1 MLDWFK
7 RNRVPLLLGCL
18 LLTAMLLYSANLRY
32 HPKTTLFE
40 KIVLQVTAPLHEGL
54 DWVLTS
60 FARGWHRYVWLMET
74 EKEDERLR
82 IENRRLQS
90 ALEEV
95 EEIRLSNRRLR
106 DLLDFKERMDLPAVP
121 AQVIA
126 EDVTSW
132 FRTVMID
139 KGAADGIQ
147 EGMPVV
153 AAQGVVGR
161 IIKIGEHQAR
171 VLLVTDASSAVSALI
186 QRTRTRGIV
195 RGQGEAMIMEFA
207 LRLEDV
213 AVGDRVV
220 TSGTGGVFPK
230 GLPAGTVKRVE
241 KGDFG
246 LFQSVEI
253 EPLVDFSRLEEV
265 MVLLEGIP

>member
-7 RNRVPLLLGCL
+7 RNKVALLLGCL

-40 KIVLQVTAPLHEGL
+40 KIILHVTAPVHEGL
-54 DWVLTS
+54 DWILTS
-60 FARGWHRYVWLMET
+60 FARGWDHYFWLVDT
-74 EKEDERLR
+74 EKENERLR
-82 IENRRLQS
+82 RENRRLKS
-90 ALEEV
+90 ALDEV

-106 DLLDFKERMDLPAVP
+106 DLLDFKERMKLPAIP
-121 AQVIA
+121 AQIIA
-126 EDVTSW
+126 EDATSW

-139 KGAADGIQ
+139 KGAADGVR
-147 EGMPVV
+147 EEMPVV

-161 IIKIGEHQAR
+161 VIKISERQAR
-171 VLLVTDASSAVSALI
+171 VLLITDASSAVAALV
-186 QRTRTRGIV
+186 QRNRTRGVV
-195 RGQGEAMIMEFA
+195 RGQGDSMIMEFA
-207 LRLEDV
+207 LRLQDIAE
-213 AVGDRVV
+213 GDRVV

-230 GLPAGTVKRVE
+230 GLPLGTVRKVE

-253 EPLVDFSRLEEV
+253 APLVDFGRLEEV
-265 MVLLEGIP
+265 MVLLEEPQ

>member
-1 MLDWFK
+1 
-7 RNRVPLLLGCL
+7 
-18 LLTAMLLYSANLRY
+18 
-32 HPKTTLFE
+32 
-40 KIVLQVTAPLHEGL
+40 
-54 DWVLTS
+54 
-60 FARGWHRYVWLMET
+60 
-74 EKEDERLR
+74 
-82 IENRRLQS
+82 
-90 ALEEV
+90 
-95 EEIRLSNRRLR
+95 
-106 DLLDFKERMDLPAVP
+106 
-121 AQVIA
+121 
-126 EDVTSW
+126 
-132 FRTVMID
+132 
-139 KGAADGIQ
+139 
-147 EGMPVV
+147 VV